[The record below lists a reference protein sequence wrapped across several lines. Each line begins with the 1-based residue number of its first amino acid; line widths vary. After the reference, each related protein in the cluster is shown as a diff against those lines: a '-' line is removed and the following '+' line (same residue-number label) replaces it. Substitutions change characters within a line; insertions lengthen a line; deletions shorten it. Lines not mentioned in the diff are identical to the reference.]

1 MDHPE
6 IKRKLNVVTYK
17 EAAQVSFDNNQITTV
32 MTVLELA
39 YAAQLLLEAA
49 DVLRRNERA
58 RFNPLERVAYE

>member
-1 MDHPE
+1 MEHPE
-6 IKRKLNVVTYK
+6 IKRKLNVVAYK
-17 EAAQVSFDNNQITTV
+17 ESAQVSFDNNQITTP

-58 RFNPLERVAYE
+58 RFNPLGKAV